1 MNYFTR
7 LLGVVLFLCV
17 ASTGMLNAQV
27 TTSSMSGTVT
37 DASGTTLPGA
47 TVVAIHLPTGT
58 QYGVITRPNGR
69 YNLPNLRVGGPYE
82 VTASFVGFESQKRE
96 GIMLTLGKNQTVN
109 FQLAEDVT
117 ELESV
122 EVTAGSNEINSSR
135 TGAATTVDNA
145 QLIKIPTISR
155 SAQDITKLTPASDGN
170 SFGGRND
177 QFNNFSLDGSIF
189 NNPFGLDAATPGG
202 QSNAQPISL
211 DAIDQIQ
218 VSLAPYDV
226 TQAGFTGAAVN
237 AVTKSGTN
245 DFTGTVF
252 GFFRNQDLT
261 GNRVSGNDIFV
272 PDLRQVQTG
281 FSLGGP
287 IVKNKL
293 FFFANFELERREDL
307 GTNFVAQAPGVGG
320 ENVSRVEA
328 ADLMAVSD
336 ILRTRFGYETG
347 PFEGYTHDTNNEKG
361 IIKLDWNINKNH
373 TLTAT
378 YNFLNAFREQNAHP
392 SALGRRGPDAT
403 TLQFFNSGY
412 RINNKINSGILELKS
427 LLGSGAS
434 NKFQIGFTQFEDSR
448 DPFSSPFPVLNINRD
463 GVRYIVA
470 GHEPFSINNRLDQ
483 DVFQITD
490 NFEIYAGD
498 HTITLGGSF
507 EKFQFDNS
515 FNLGVFEPFG
525 VPYPGGTFGPGF
537 NSVAD
542 FLAFVNAGDMDAI
555 VDHAQNT
562 FNTNNASNGW
572 ALAETNVGQLAL
584 YVQDKW
590 AISDKFTLTYGLRI
604 DRPLFFNT
612 SELIQ
617 ENIDRKGGVLDPSQ
631 GLFGGSYSPQI
642 VYFDENN
649 ERIQFDHT
657 QLPTNRLLWSPRFG
671 FNWDVKGDQSFQLR
685 GGTGLFTGRFPFVW
699 LGNQVANPDFFFY
712 SVTHPDFQFP
722 QVWRSN
728 IGYDRTFGDG
738 WFISTDL
745 IYTKDVNAMMVR
757 NYGLRTPTG
766 ALSGVDNRR
775 YYRPVDL
782 VNDPFG
788 GSGQNAY
795 VFTSENLGRS
805 FNWTV
810 EVKKT
815 WASGYFASLGYNF
828 LDAQD
833 ISSIEAEISGDAF
846 DRNAALNNVNEAQLR
861 PSLYGNQH
869 RFVGTANKKFEY
881 GGKWAT
887 TVSLFFEYARGGRF
901 NYTYSGDANGD
912 RSPLN
917 DLIFIP
923 TPRQLETYQFSGN
936 ATEQAAQRAAFEA
949 YIQQDDYLSER
960 RGKFAERNSILSP
973 WYNRWDIRI
982 LQDLQLDENNT
993 IQFSMD
999 ILNVGN
1005 FLSSNWGVRQLPLNT
1020 QPIGITVDPATQT
1033 PTYTFDT
1040 SQTSTFVD
1048 DFSLNSR
1055 WQIQFGIRYLF

>member
-507 EKFQFDNS
+507 EKFHS
-515 FNLGVFEPFG
+515 
-525 VPYPGGTFGPGF
+525 
-537 NSVAD
+537 
-542 FLAFVNAGDMDAI
+542 
-555 VDHAQNT
+555 
-562 FNTNNASNGW
+562 
-572 ALAETNVGQLAL
+572 
-584 YVQDKW
+584 
-590 AISDKFTLTYGLRI
+590 
-604 DRPLFFNT
+604 
-612 SELIQ
+612 
-617 ENIDRKGGVLDPSQ
+617 
-631 GLFGGSYSPQI
+631 
-642 VYFDENN
+642 
-649 ERIQFDHT
+649 
-657 QLPTNRLLWSPRFG
+657 
-671 FNWDVKGDQSFQLR
+671 
-685 GGTGLFTGRFPFVW
+685 
-699 LGNQVANPDFFFY
+699 
-712 SVTHPDFQFP
+712 
-722 QVWRSN
+722 
-728 IGYDRTFGDG
+728 
-738 WFISTDL
+738 
-745 IYTKDVNAMMVR
+745 
-757 NYGLRTPTG
+757 
-766 ALSGVDNRR
+766 
-775 YYRPVDL
+775 
-782 VNDPFG
+782 
-788 GSGQNAY
+788 
-795 VFTSENLGRS
+795 
-805 FNWTV
+805 
-810 EVKKT
+810 
-815 WASGYFASLGYNF
+815 
-828 LDAQD
+828 
-833 ISSIEAEISGDAF
+833 
-846 DRNAALNNVNEAQLR
+846 
-861 PSLYGNQH
+861 
-869 RFVGTANKKFEY
+869 
-881 GGKWAT
+881 
-887 TVSLFFEYARGGRF
+887 
-901 NYTYSGDANGD
+901 
-912 RSPLN
+912 
-917 DLIFIP
+917 
-923 TPRQLETYQFSGN
+923 
-936 ATEQAAQRAAFEA
+936 
-949 YIQQDDYLSER
+949 
-960 RGKFAERNSILSP
+960 
-973 WYNRWDIRI
+973 
-982 LQDLQLDENNT
+982 
-993 IQFSMD
+993 
-999 ILNVGN
+999 
-1005 FLSSNWGVRQLPLNT
+1005 
-1020 QPIGITVDPATQT
+1020 
-1033 PTYTFDT
+1033 
-1040 SQTSTFVD
+1040 
-1048 DFSLNSR
+1048 
-1055 WQIQFGIRYLF
+1055 